1 MVVVASRPWSEVVG
15 QQIVESGGRFA
26 AAFRRNLAPE
36 PLWIDGAR
44 LASPVAPKSSP
55 ADQFYGHLSG
65 PNKSPPNKVQSN
77 SRPSTAPKQ
86 CRPGCLSFCWPPLR
100 RPTCGCQGTWR
111 PRAFTRFR
119 ISALLAVSPVRL
131 LRTKSVALFLAGGPG
146 GPDNDSGT
154 PLDERCSGTPL
165 VRNTARRA
173 GYRASEGFITP
184 EG

>member
-1 MVVVASRPWSEVVG
+1 MVVVASCPWSEVVG

-26 AAFRRNLAPE
+26 AAFRRNLPPE

-55 ADQFYGHLSG
+55 ADQLYDHLSE

-86 CRPGCLSFCWPPLR
+86 CRPGCLSFRWPPLR
-100 RPTCGCQGTWR
+100 RTTCGCQETWR
-111 PRAFTRFR
+111 PRAFCRLR
-119 ISALLAVSPVRL
+119 IRAILAASPVR
-131 LRTKSVALFLAGGPG
+131 RHRPKSVSLLLTGGPE

-154 PLDERCSGTPL
+154 PLNERCSGTPRE
-165 VRNTARRA
+165 RNTARRA